1 MLAQG
6 ILHALIQF
14 MLIESLPHAGT
25 VTQVSIVC
33 DLADPTRVPEDISA
47 EGTID

>member
-25 VTQVSIVC
+25 VSIVC